1 MTNAD
6 VELRIPQ
13 VDAENPEISIVIPTL
28 NEKINI
34 GEFISWVKQGLATL
48 PVSGEILIV
57 DSSTDETAEIALE
70 LGARVLKVP
79 KRGLGRA
86 YIDAVPHIRG
96 KYVVMGDAD
105 CTYDFRE
112 LTPFYEAF
120 MNGSTYVMGSRY
132 KGSIEKGAMPFHH
145 QYLGT
150 PITTW
155 ILNRIFGSRYSDIH
169 CGMRAMTVNLLKEMN
184 LQSQSWEYASELVIK
199 SVTHDAVIQEV
210 PVRFFKDRNGRE
222 SHHKREGWLS
232 PYKAAW
238 INLRAMF
245 VYGADAFLIKP
256 GGFLTILG
264 ALLTLAVT
272 LGPIEIGPIVLS
284 MFWQLL
290 GAFIFATG
298 ISFILIG
305 LNIRQLVT
313 NPRKRFRFTEKLYEY
328 NRAVLISFLLTVS
341 GIAMMSPLLNKY
353 VSTGLK
359 LNNTDMWRQHLAITG
374 LSLTVCGATY
384 FVNVL
389 INQSLSQFSNEAR
402 KKYESE

>member
-6 VELRIPQ
+6 VELRIPK
-13 VDAENPEISIVIPTL
+13 VDAQNPEISIVIPTL

-34 GEFISWVKQGLATL
+34 AEFISWVKTGLAEL

-86 YIDAVPHIRG
+86 YIDSIPHIRG

-112 LTPFYEAF
+112 LKPFYDAF
-120 MNGSTYVMGSRY
+120 MSGATYVMGSRY

-155 ILNRIFGSRYSDIH
+155 ILNRIFGSKFSDIH
-169 CGMRAMTVNLLKEMN
+169 CGMRALTLNLFKDMGLK
-184 LQSQSWEYASELVIK
+184 SQSWEYASELVIK
-199 SVTHDAVIQEV
+199 SVKLDANIKEV
-210 PVRFFKDRNGRE
+210 PVKFYKDRNGRE

-232 PYKAAW
+232 PFKAAW

-256 GGFLTILG
+256 GGILTAVG
-264 ALLTLAVT
+264 SLLTVSITFGPVT
-272 LGPIEIGPIVLS
+272 IGQFELS
-284 MFWQLL
+284 LFWQML
-290 GAFIFATG
+290 GAFVFATG
-298 ISFILIG
+298 INFLFIG
-305 LNIRQLVT
+305 LNIRQLIIS
-313 NPRKRFRFTEKLYEY
+313 PRKRFKFTEKLFEY
-328 NRAVLISFLLTVS
+328 NSAVLISVALFVCGVSMLL
-341 GIAMMSPLLNKY
+341 PLLEKY
-353 VSTGLK
+353 LSEGFK
-359 LNNTDMWRQHLAITG
+359 LNDSSVWQQHFAITG
-374 LSLTVCGATY
+374 LSMTVFGATY

-389 INQSLSQFSNEAR
+389 IQHSLSLFLKDENGKHETR
-402 KKYESE
+402 

>member
-1 MTNAD
+1 MTNAE
-6 VELRIPQ
+6 VELRIPK
-13 VDAENPEISIVIPTL
+13 VDTQNPEISIVIPTL

-34 GEFISWVKQGLATL
+34 AEFISWVNKGLAEL

-79 KRGLGRA
+79 KCGLGRA
-86 YIDAVPHIRG
+86 YIDAIPHIRG

-112 LTPFYEAF
+112 LKPFYDAF
-120 MNGSTYVMGSRY
+120 MNGATYVMGSRY

-155 ILNRIFGSRYSDIH
+155 ILNRIFGSKFSDIH
-169 CGMRAMTVNLLKEMN
+169 CGMRALTLELLEEMN

-199 SVTHDAVIQEV
+199 SVKLDANIKEV
-210 PVRFFKDRNGRE
+210 PVKFYKDRNGRE

-232 PYKAAW
+232 PFKAAW

-256 GGFLTILG
+256 GALLSVIG
-264 ALLTLAVT
+264 ALLTVSISF
-272 LGPIEIGPIVLS
+272 GPISIGPFVLS
-284 MFWQLL
+284 IFWQLL
-290 GAFIFATG
+290 GAFLFATG
-298 ISFILIG
+298 INFLLIG
-305 LNIRQLVT
+305 MNIRQFVT
-313 NPRKRFRFTEKLYEY
+313 SQKKRFSFTEKIYEY
-328 NRAVLISFLLTVS
+328 NRAVLVSFLLITGGVAF
-341 GIAMMSPLLNKY
+341 GAPLFIGYLSEGLRLNSAS
-353 VSTGLK
+353 V
-359 LNNTDMWRQHLAITG
+359 WRQHLAITG
-374 LSLTVCGATY
+374 MGLTVFGASY
-384 FVNVL
+384 FVNIL
-389 INQSLSQFSNEAR
+389 INQSLRNFLIGSGAKIN
-402 KKYESE
+402 

>member
-1 MTNAD
+1 MTNAE
-6 VELRIPQ
+6 VELRIPK
-13 VDAENPEISIVIPTL
+13 VDKQNPEISIVIPTL

-34 GEFISWVKQGLATL
+34 AEFISWVNKGLAEL

-79 KRGLGRA
+79 KCGLGRA
-86 YIDAVPHIRG
+86 YIDAIPHIRG

-112 LTPFYEAF
+112 LKPFYDAF
-120 MNGSTYVMGSRY
+120 MNGATYVMGSRY

-155 ILNRIFGSRYSDIH
+155 ILNRIFGSKFSDIH
-169 CGMRAMTVNLLKEMN
+169 CGMRALTLELLEEMN

-199 SVTHDAVIQEV
+199 SVKLDANIKEV
-210 PVRFFKDRNGRE
+210 PVKFYKDRNGRE

-232 PYKAAW
+232 PFKAAW

-256 GGFLTILG
+256 GALLSVIG
-264 ALLTLAVT
+264 ALLTLSISF
-272 LGPIEIGPIVLS
+272 GPISIGPFVLS
-284 MFWQLL
+284 IFWQLL
-290 GAFIFATG
+290 GAFLFATG
-298 ISFILIG
+298 INFLLIG
-305 LNIRQLVT
+305 MNIRQFVT
-313 NPRKRFRFTEKLYEY
+313 SQKKRFSFTEKIYEY
-328 NRAVLISFLLTVS
+328 NRAVLVSFLLITGGVAF
-341 GIAMMSPLLNKY
+341 GAPLFIGYLSEGLRLNSAS
-353 VSTGLK
+353 V
-359 LNNTDMWRQHLAITG
+359 WRQHLAITG
-374 LSLTVCGATY
+374 MGLTVFGASY
-384 FVNVL
+384 FVNIL
-389 INQSLSQFSNEAR
+389 INQSLRNFLIGSGAKIN
-402 KKYESE
+402 

>member
-6 VELRIPQ
+6 IELRIPK
-13 VDAENPEISIVIPTL
+13 VDAENPQISIVIPTL

-34 GEFISWVKQGLATL
+34 AEFISWVKQGLATL

-86 YIDAVPHIRG
+86 YIDSIPHIRG

-112 LTPFYEAF
+112 LRPFYDAF
-120 MNGSTYVMGSRY
+120 MNGATYVMGSRY

-150 PITTW
+150 PVTTW
-155 ILNRIFGSRYSDIH
+155 ILNRIFGSRFSDIH
-169 CGMRAMTVNLLKEMN
+169 CGMRAATLDLIKEMN

-199 SVTHDAVIQEV
+199 SVKLDANIKEV
-210 PVRFFKDRNGRE
+210 PVKFYKDRNGRE

-256 GGFLTILG
+256 GG
-264 ALLTLAVT
+264 LLTAVGSLLT
-272 LGPIEIGPIVLS
+272 VLITIGPITIGKFELS
-284 MFWQLL
+284 LFWQML
-290 GAFIFATG
+290 GAFVFATG
-298 ISFILIG
+298 INFLFIG
-305 LNIRQLVT
+305 LNIRQLISS
-313 NPRKRFRFTEKLYEY
+313 PRRRFKFTEKLFEY
-328 NRAVLISFLLTVS
+328 NLAVLISVVLFVCGVLMVF
-341 GIAMMSPLLNKY
+341 PLLEKY
-353 VSTGLK
+353 VSEGFK
-359 LNNTDMWRQHLAITG
+359 LNNSGVWRQHFAITG
-374 LSLTVCGATY
+374 LSMTVFGATY

-389 INQSLSQFSNEAR
+389 INQSLSRFSIEENR
-402 KKYESE
+402 NYESK

>member
-1 MTNAD
+1 MTSVD
-6 VELRIPQ
+6 VELRIPKND
-13 VDAENPEISIVIPTL
+13 VENPEISIVIPTL

-34 GEFISWVKQGLATL
+34 AEFISWVKEGLATL

-86 YIDAVPHIRG
+86 YIDSIPHIRG

-112 LTPFYEAF
+112 LKPFYDAF
-120 MNGSTYVMGSRY
+120 MNGATYVMGSRY

-155 ILNRIFGSRYSDIH
+155 ILNRIFGSKFSDIH
-169 CGMRAMTVNLLKEMN
+169 CGMRALTLNLFKDMN

-199 SVTHDAVIQEV
+199 SVKLDANIKEV
-210 PVRFFKDRNGRE
+210 PVKFYKDRNGRE

-232 PYKAAW
+232 PFKAAW

-245 VYGADAFLIKP
+245 VYGTDAFLIKP
-256 GGFLTILG
+256 GALLSLIG
-264 ALLTLAVT
+264 ALLTLSIT
-272 LGPIEIGPIVLS
+272 FGPIIVGPFVLS
-284 MFWQLL
+284 IFWQML
-290 GAFIFATG
+290 GAFLFIGG
-298 ISFILIG
+298 INFLFLG
-305 LNIRQLVT
+305 LSIRQLVT
-313 NPRKRFRFTEKLYEY
+313 NPRKNYVNTEKLYKY
-328 NRAVLISFLLTVS
+328 NRAMLASLTLVAF
-341 GIAMMSPLLNKY
+341 GMSLMFPLLLAY
-353 VSTGLK
+353 LLAGLK
-359 LNNTDMWRQHLAITG
+359 LTDTSVWRQHLAITG
-374 LSLTVCGATY
+374 ISLTMLGATY

-389 INQSLSQFSNEAR
+389 INQSLIHFSDEAG
-402 KKYESE
+402 K

>member
-1 MTNAD
+1 MTSVD
-6 VELRIPQ
+6 VELRIPKID
-13 VDAENPEISIVIPTL
+13 VENPEISIVIPTL

-34 GEFISWVKQGLATL
+34 AEFISWVNTGLAEL

-86 YIDAVPHIRG
+86 YIDSIPHIRG

-112 LTPFYEAF
+112 LKPFYDAF
-120 MNGSTYVMGSRY
+120 INGATYVMGSRY

-155 ILNRIFGSRYSDIH
+155 ILNRIFGSKFSDIH
-169 CGMRAMTVNLLKEMN
+169 CGMRALTLELLEEMN

-199 SVTHDAVIQEV
+199 SVKLDANIKEV
-210 PVRFFKDRNGRE
+210 PVKFYKDRNGRE

-232 PYKAAW
+232 PFKAAW

-256 GGFLTILG
+256 GLVLG
-264 ALLTLAVT
+264 LIGLVLTLSISF
-272 LGPIEIGPIVLS
+272 GPVFVGPLALS
-284 MFWQLL
+284 VFWQLL
-290 GAFIFATG
+290 GLTLLGIGVNFYLLGQITRQVHKAIFFKSYDVAR
-298 ISFILIG
+298 IFH
-305 LNIRQLVT
+305 
-313 NPRKRFRFTEKLYEY
+313 Y
-328 NRAVLISFLLTVS
+328 NRAVALALSAVSLGVFFELPLT
-341 GIAMMSPLLNKY
+341 MSY
-353 VSTGLK
+353 VQGGLRNVEAAVWK
-359 LNNTDMWRQHLAITG
+359 QHFAITG
-374 LSLTVCGATY
+374 LSLIIVGATY
-384 FVNVL
+384 FLHTL
-389 INQSLSQFSNEAR
+389 IAHALAAFA
-402 KKYESE
+402 KA

>member
-1 MTNAD
+1 MTSVD
-6 VELRIPQ
+6 VELRIPKID
-13 VDAENPEISIVIPTL
+13 VENPEISIVIPTL

-34 GEFISWVKQGLATL
+34 AEFISWVKEGLATL

-86 YIDAVPHIRG
+86 YIDSIPHIRG

-112 LTPFYEAF
+112 LKPFYDAF
-120 MNGSTYVMGSRY
+120 MDGATYVMGSRY

-145 QYLGT
+145 QYFGT

-155 ILNRIFGSRYSDIH
+155 ILNRIFGSKFSDIH
-169 CGMRAMTVNLLKEMN
+169 CGMRALTLELLEKMRI
-184 LQSQSWEYASELVIK
+184 QSQSWEYASELVIK
-199 SVTHDAVIQEV
+199 SVKLNANIKEV
-210 PVRFFKDRNGRE
+210 PVMFYKDRNGRE

-256 GGFLTILG
+256 GLVLG
-264 ALLTLAVT
+264 LIGLVLTLSISF
-272 LGPIEIGPIVLS
+272 GPIFVGPLALS
-284 MFWQLL
+284 VFWQLL
-290 GAFIFATG
+290 GLTLLGIGVNFFLLGHITRQVYKALFFRSYDVAGIFH
-298 ISFILIG
+298 
-305 LNIRQLVT
+305 
-313 NPRKRFRFTEKLYEY
+313 Y
-328 NRAVLISFLLTVS
+328 NRSVALALSAVCFGIVFELPLT
-341 GIAMMSPLLNKY
+341 MSY
-353 VSTGLK
+353 VQGGLGNIEADVWK
-359 LNNTDMWRQHLAITG
+359 QHFSITG
-374 LSLTVCGATY
+374 LSLIIVGATY
-384 FVNVL
+384 FLHTL
-389 INQSLSQFSNEAR
+389 IAHAFASFAKAKS
-402 KKYESE
+402 

>member
-1 MTNAD
+1 MTSVD
-6 VELRIPQ
+6 VELRIPKID
-13 VDAENPEISIVIPTL
+13 VENPEISIVIPTL

-34 GEFISWVKQGLATL
+34 AEFISWVKEGLATL

-86 YIDAVPHIRG
+86 YIDSIPHIRG

-112 LTPFYEAF
+112 LKPFYDAF
-120 MNGSTYVMGSRY
+120 INGATYVMGSRY

-155 ILNRIFGSRYSDIH
+155 ILNRIFGSKFSDIH
-169 CGMRAMTVNLLKEMN
+169 CGMRALTLELLEEMN

-199 SVTHDAVIQEV
+199 SVTCEAKISEV
-210 PVRFFKDRNGRE
+210 PVQFYKDRNGRQ

-232 PYKAAW
+232 PFKAAW

-245 VYGADAFLIKP
+245 TYGLDFFMIKP
-256 GGFLTILG
+256 GLILTIVG
-264 ALLTLAVT
+264 TLLVFTQLF
-272 LGPIEIGPIVLS
+272 GQFEIGPLRLS
-284 MFWQLL
+284 LYSQIFGMFFLSTGVSLYLL
-290 GAFIFATG
+290 GINMRQIFRSKNMTPRQNRLIPSFNAAAWIMFISVALGVAFTAPILNDYSKSGFSLAD
-298 ISFILIG
+298 ISYQ
-305 LNIRQLVT
+305 IR
-313 NPRKRFRFTEKLYEY
+313 
-328 NRAVLISFLLTVS
+328 VS
-341 GIAMMSPLLNKY
+341 
-353 VSTGLK
+353 
-359 LNNTDMWRQHLAITG
+359 AIVG
-374 LSLTVCGATY
+374 LSILTIG
-384 FVNVL
+384 FNIFINSL
-389 INQSLSQFSNEAR
+389 IRNALAQALGQR
-402 KKYESE
+402 T

>member
-6 VELRIPQ
+6 IELRIPK

-34 GEFISWVKQGLATL
+34 AEFISWVKQGLVTL

-86 YIDAVPHIRG
+86 YIDAIPHIRG

-112 LTPFYEAF
+112 LKPFYKAF
-120 MNGSTYVMGSRY
+120 VNGATYVMGSRY

-155 ILNRIFGSRYSDIH
+155 ILNRIFGSRFSDIH
-169 CGMRAMTVNLLKEMN
+169 CGMRAITLELLKKMN

-199 SVTHDAVIQEV
+199 SVKLEAKIDEV
-210 PVRFFKDRNGRE
+210 PVKFYKDRNGRE
-222 SHHKREGWLS
+222 SHHKREGWTS
-232 PYKAAW
+232 PFKAAW

-256 GGFLTILG
+256 GQVLSIVGGALVALLSLG
-264 ALLTLAVT
+264 AIQIGSIQLA
-272 LGPIEIGPIVLS
+272 LYS
-284 MFWQLL
+284 QLF
-290 GAFIFATG
+290 GAFLFATG
-298 ISFILIG
+298 INFVFIG
-305 LNIRQLVT
+305 TNIRQQIT
-313 NPRKRFRFTEKLYEY
+313 NPNKRFPFADKVFEY
-328 NRAVLISFLLTVS
+328 NRAVFASFLLMASGVLTVL
-341 GIAMMSPLLNKY
+341 PLFVEYL
-353 VSTGLK
+353 SAGFE
-359 LNNTDMWRQHLAITG
+359 LNNLDLWRQHLAILG
-374 LSLTVCGATY
+374 LSLMVFGATY

-389 INQSLSQFSNEAR
+389 INQSLRHVLNESR
-402 KKYESE
+402 IR